1 MVVVVEL
8 SIVPIGSGPSV
19 SRLIGEAVREL
30 KRWRVKYHLT
40 PMSTVYEASSVE
52 EAFKVAKAAH
62 EAVFKAGAIRL
73 VTTVKVDDRRDVERK
88 HMEEKVEAV
97 LKLLGEG

>member
-8 SIVPIGSGPSV
+8 SVVPLGLGPSV
-19 SRLIGEAVREL
+19 SRLIAEGIKEL
-30 KRWRVKYHLT
+30 ERRGVKYQLT

-52 EAFKVAKAAH
+52 EAFEAAKAVH
-62 EAVFKAGAIRL
+62 EAIFKAGAVRL

-88 HMEEKVEAV
+88 RMEEKVEAV
-97 LKLLGEG
+97 RKILGES